1 MIKITTETGFTH
13 TLRPTLFPDGTSQVW
28 KLPTEILESRELE
41 ITWNFDDEREILDLL
56 SLRWL
61 LPKQSWD
68 LHIPFLPYARQDKTV
83 SNTSTFNLVVL
94 ADLINELGCNEV
106 TSVDVHNPDRTT
118 SLIHNFKNI
127 EVTALQELIIR
138 ENNIDL
144 IVFPDLG
151 AAGRYNAYS
160 ALNRPVIICD
170 KVRDQSTGNITGHTM
185 LSASAATKDAP
196 WNFLIIDDLCDGGA
210 TFISV
215 TRMLRD
221 VYTPDQVGNI
231 NLFVTHGVFS
241 RGRQHLLNN
250 GITKVFT
257 TNSLTKNGDG
267 YQV

>member
-1 MIKITTETGFTH
+1 VT
-13 TLRPTLFPDGTSQVW
+13 
-28 KLPTEILESRELE
+28 
-41 ITWNFDDEREILDLL
+41 
-56 SLRWL
+56 
-61 LPKQSWD
+61 
-68 LHIPFLPYARQDKTV
+68 
-83 SNTSTFNLVVL
+83 
-94 ADLINELGCNEV
+94 ADLIK
-106 TSVDVHNPDRTT
+106 
-118 SLIHNFKNI
+118 NFENV

-138 ENNIDL
+138 ENDINL

-151 AAGRYNAYS
+151 AAQRYNAYS
-160 ALNRPVIICD
+160 ALNRPVIVCD
-170 KVRDQSTGNITGHTM
+170 KVRDQATGNITGHTM
-185 LSASAATKDAP
+185 LSVSQANTDAP

-231 NLFVTHGVFS
+231 DLFVTHGVFS

-250 GITKVFT
+250 GIRKVFT